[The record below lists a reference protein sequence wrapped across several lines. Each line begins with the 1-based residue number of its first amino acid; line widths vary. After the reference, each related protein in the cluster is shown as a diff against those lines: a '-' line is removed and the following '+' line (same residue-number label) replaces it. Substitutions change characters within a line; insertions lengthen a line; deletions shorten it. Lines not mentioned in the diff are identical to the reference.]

1 MLDDEVKLVYDEAKI
16 KLNLK
21 KGVMHHAENHFKG
34 GKGQR
39 RAYTGSHLQAL
50 PCQQN
55 NRCQVGKG
63 ACKATPA

>member
-21 KGVMHHAENHFKG
+21 EGVVHHAENHIEG

-55 NRCQVGKG
+55 NRCQVGKR
-63 ACKATPA
+63 ACKTPTA